1 MTSFFKSFVVDNVVG
16 PIESTLL
23 SERQYLQRQTARALE
38 TIRDDVPLSESIQE
52 IYERFRNVLERH
64 PVREKLKQRIIKYL
78 TEDEDQDAVAQEL
91 FEDIKRKCKDAIP
104 FVNDL
109 LWSSNYLLFFNNDE
123 LYSIY
128 NTNLENMYKNLTR
141 EHQLEFA
148 PKVFKTHG
156 HLLRILN
163 KEDRSKPLCIIA
175 VQSFGISLKHVP
187 ENLKSKHLVTLA
199 VQESGYA
206 LEYAPKTS
214 VQRDL
219 VCVAYKRAGRNI
231 LGHHWFQTIFN
242 KLTKAERQ
250 ECIQEEID
258 ARNDAANKWWTE
270 EYSH

>member
-38 TIRDDVPLSESIQE
+38 TIRDDVTPSESIQE
-52 IYERFRNVLERH
+52 IYQRFRNVLERH
-64 PVREKLKQRIIKYL
+64 SVREKLKQRIIKYL
-78 TEDEDQDAVAQEL
+78 TEHEDQDAVAQEL
-91 FEDIKRKCKDAIP
+91 FEDIKRNCKDAIP

-109 LWSSNYLLFFNNDE
+109 LWSSNYLLFFNNNE

-156 HLLRILN
+156 HLLRILDE
-163 KEDRSKPLCIIA
+163 EDRSKPLCINA
-175 VQSFGISLKHVP
+175 VESFGPSLEHVP

-206 LEYAPKTS
+206 LEYAQKKF
-214 VQRDL
+214 QRDL

-231 LGHHWFQTIFN
+231 LGHSWFQKIFN
-242 KLTKAERQ
+242 KLTKKERQ
-250 ECIQEEID
+250 ECIRQEID